1 MPMGTSLVQ
10 DERFGETLRKMIG
23 TISHNPSVQ
32 EELLQ
37 EALIHLWK
45 VEMDKPG
52 RTQSWYVQSCWFH
65 LQHWLA
71 AGRSVDSPKRCLGE
85 NRLLVGDV
93 ELPDYHTNG
102 ECFERVSCQDLV
114 ATLGQFLHPGEM
126 AVLRGLAKGMDL
138 REICVTAGLSYPTAL
153 KYRRRIACLAC
164 KLESCPDRLASPRLT
179 ADVKTGAPLPPPSKP
194 TPRARRRAC
203 PSRQTSVRSDS
214 SPTDALDAT
223 RSTSGRS

>member
-1 MPMGTSLVQ
+1 MGTSLVQ

-23 TISHNPSVQ
+23 TISQNPSVQ

-138 REICVTAGLSYPTAL
+138 REICAAAGISYPTAL

-164 KLESCPDRLASPRLT
+164 KLESCPDRVAPTLWPRL
-179 ADVKTGAPLPPPSKP
+179 AKPAAPPAPASKP
-194 TPRARRRAC
+194 PRQARRGPWRI
-203 PSRQTSVRSDS
+203 SRHSADSPQAAAKSVSAK
-214 SPTDALDAT
+214 PPNP
-223 RSTSGRS
+223 GKP